1 MVYPPMDTPRSI
13 LTFPS
18 TPNRLVDNVVTDAVM
33 KMAELVKGIDYK
45 GKGKMTGKEADDDDD
60 GPFPKKALEWRENG
74 QSRLEWDKRAKY
86 VSILIR
92 NAFLP

>member
-1 MVYPPMDTPRSI
+1 
-13 LTFPS
+13 
-18 TPNRLVDNVVTDAVM
+18 M

-74 QSRLEWDKRAKY
+74 KSRLEWDKRAKY
-86 VSILIR
+86 VLYLNKEYFPLLMMSFFPLLGMDTWR
-92 NAFLP
+92 CS